1 MPRWT
6 RFGPVRWARRCIEEL
21 LLVPFVRF
29 YARPEI
35 VGLEHLRAAPP
46 PYLFVPNH
54 RSYMDTGLFKA
65 MLPRRLRGR
74 IVPGMTTRYHRVFF
88 GQVEGSLALYL
99 KESFQVR
106 LTEFFFNTW
115 PLPETAGIRASLAY
129 AGELMDEGFSILVFP
144 EGRHVPPPGMEPFRK
159 GIGMFARELRAPVIP
174 AYIEGTDAVLPDR
187 RYWPRL
193 GRTRLVLGP
202 PLFIDPDAD
211 AAQVTRR
218 IEEAVQR
225 LRPAPG

>member
-1 MPRWT
+1 M
-6 RFGPVRWARRCIEEL
+6 VRCGGGRGLRDGLRRRVGNNGFTHASS
-21 LLVPFVRF
+21 LVQA
-29 YARPEI
+29 Y
-35 VGLEHLRAAPP
+35 
-46 PYLFVPNH
+46 
-54 RSYMDTGLFKA
+54 
-65 MLPRRLRGR
+65 
-74 IVPGMTTRYHRVFF
+74 VFA
-88 GQVEGSLALYL
+88 E
-99 KESFQVR
+99 
-106 LTEFFFNTW
+106 
-115 PLPETAGIRASLAY
+115 
-129 AGELMDEGFSILVFP
+129 P